1 MRIRTALLTLL
12 AAGAAI
18 ALSATPAGATEA
30 ADGKA
35 VFLAEKCNLCHSVS
49 SAGIEATT
57 KSEAMKG
64 PDLSTTGPHDAAA
77 LAKYLKQEETK
88 DGKKHKKAFKGS
100 DEELQTLIAWLNE
113 QAAAGE

>member
-1 MRIRTALLTLL
+1 MRTRTALLALL
-12 AAGAAI
+12 AAAAAI
-18 ALSATPAGATEA
+18 TLAAAPAEA

-35 VFLAEKCNLCHSVS
+35 VFLAEKCNLCHAVS

-77 LAKYLKQEETK
+77 LAKYLKQEEAV
-88 DGKKHKKAFKGS
+88 DGKKHKKGFKGT
-100 DEELQTLIAWLNE
+100 DEDLQALIAWLNE
-113 QAAAGE
+113 QAAAE